1 MNTADE
7 IGWNAY
13 KTDMQRCFR
22 DVSRDIIYSHN
33 KQFGAAQHR
42 DLKRLQLTLGSHKA
56 AGIILSCGLK
66 VK

>member
-7 IGWNAY
+7 IGWNDY
-13 KTDMQRCFR
+13 KMDMQRCFR

-42 DLKRLQLTLGSHKA
+42 DLERLQLTLNKA